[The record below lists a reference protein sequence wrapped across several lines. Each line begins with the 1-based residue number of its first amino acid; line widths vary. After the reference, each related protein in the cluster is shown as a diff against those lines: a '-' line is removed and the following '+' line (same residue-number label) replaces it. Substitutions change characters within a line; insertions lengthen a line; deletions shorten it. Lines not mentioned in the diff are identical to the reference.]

1 MTGHQGTRVPPDQD
15 DRLVR
20 EVVVNLREKKD
31 SDGGTDNGT
40 LPMGPAAPAGEGG
53 IDSSCSCCSYLCHFA
68 PHCAN
73 HVLETLQHSHPAA
86 VVQQVGGD
94 GNHLSFGTK
103 NE

>member
-20 EVVVNLREKKD
+20 EVVVNLWETKD

-40 LPMGPAAPAGEGG
+40 LPLGPAAPAGEGG
-53 IDSSCSCCSYLCHFA
+53 TGSPSSRRSYLRHFA
-68 PHCAN
+68 PHRAD